1 MVNTTCWYYLYDI
14 YSLQIILTFN
24 FLLYLCLTKR
34 KINKDERTST
44 KWGHSSQYAIRHG
57 CNWRTD
63 GCKPVFNQPLLEN
76 MRQSLGA
83 TELQTNLITF
93 ITQLGYAAG
102 LVLIVPLADNFV
114 LDATNRSN
122 TIFMSHLFAGGSLGT
137 LCAGVAWNYGGWN
150 AICLIGFLFAFAV
163 ALVSFLFNRTQ
174 IKNG

>member
-1 MVNTTCWYYLYDI
+1 MGGIPRNTLFAMAVIGGLTVANLYY
-14 YSLQIILTFN
+14 
-24 FLLYLCLTKR
+24 
-34 KINKDERTST
+34 
-44 KWGHSSQYAIRHG
+44 
-57 CNWRTD
+57 
-63 GCKPVFNQPLLEN
+63 NQPLLED

-114 LDATNRSN
+114 PEATNRSN